1 MIRPWAT
8 MSFFPETRLE
18 SVLVPSFPGV
28 TELFGFAT
36 LATERH
42 SRAKPSRTKVGLAG
56 GDDGAEHELALLHA
70 ETGSRR
76 LSFAKDGLCCSRPCH
91 DGRRRRVFFWM
102 MQTVVHQRTEYGFI
116 PLFKTTLE
124 VVTHFIV
131 RLRRWI
137 VAHRCG
143 KMRLPRKRMMSVV
156 AG

>member
-1 MIRPWAT
+1 

-76 LSFAKDGLCCSRPCH
+76 LSFAKDGLCCSRPCYAVG
-91 DGRRRRVFFWM
+91 DVREAGRLCSSSSRELGVDCWWVGE
-102 MQTVVHQRTEYGFI
+102 QNPEEEEEA
-116 PLFKTTLE
+116 L
-124 VVTHFIV
+124 
-131 RLRRWI
+131 
-137 VAHRCG
+137 
-143 KMRLPRKRMMSVV
+143 S
-156 AG
+156 